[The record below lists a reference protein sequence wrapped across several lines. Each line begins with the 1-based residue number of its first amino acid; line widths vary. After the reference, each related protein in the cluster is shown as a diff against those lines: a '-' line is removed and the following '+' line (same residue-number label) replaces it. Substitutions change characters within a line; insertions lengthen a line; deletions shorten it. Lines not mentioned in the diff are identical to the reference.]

1 MSERRRATR
10 RKSFLRGRIY
20 FNKHR
25 NSVDCLIRD
34 ISGEGA
40 RLIFS
45 DAIAVPDVV
54 DLYIPQKEQT
64 LRAHVHW
71 RQGEEL
77 GVTFAPSVEAAPEQL
92 PAAEDL
98 KGRVER
104 LEAEIALLK
113 RMLKKL
119 KMEMNAETEVA

>member
-1 MSERRRATR
+1 MSERRKTSR

-34 ISGEGA
+34 ISGDGA

-45 DAIAVPDVV
+45 DTVAVPDVV
-54 DLYIPQKEQT
+54 DLYIPQREQT

-71 RQGEEL
+71 RFGEEL
-77 GVTFAPSVEAAPEQL
+77 GVTFAPATEVAPEQL

-104 LEAEIALLK
+104 LEAELALLK

-119 KMEMNAETEVA
+119 KAEMNAEDAA